1 MPDTLNLG
9 AGNVILPGAVNHD
22 IRQHRPEIDV
32 VHDLNVLPWPWED
45 ESFDFISAQAVLEH
59 LHITLVESMNEC
71 WRVLRPGGQI
81 GLRIPWWN
89 SDVSHRDPTHRWF
102 FSLETLDIFDP
113 TTEYGE
119 QYRFYTDRKWRF
131 IRRPAMSRYGTSIV
145 AVMQVCK

>member
-59 LHITLVESMNEC
+59 LRITLIESMDEC

-81 GLRIPWWN
+81 DLRVPWWN

-119 QYRFYTDRKWRF
+119 QYRFYTDRKWSF